1 MRQIIS
7 LGHGMSAQPSV
18 SRRNADAL
26 VSVKPFTVKTSTGR
40 VLHSRNK
47 RAAGMNHGLNQYQI
61 YPSIIR
67 TIRAMVEK
75 PFSQKSAG
83 KKASF

>member
-1 MRQIIS
+1 
-7 LGHGMSAQPSV
+7 MSAQPSV
-18 SRRNADAL
+18 SRNADAL

-47 RAAGMNHGLNQYQI
+47 RAAGMTHGLNQYQI

-67 TIRAMVEK
+67 TIRAMCEK
-75 PFSQKSAG
+75 AFSQKSTR
-83 KKASF
+83 KKASFSQIYYD